1 MDVAAVPSPFLN
13 LLIVLRNLRG
23 TFGGFC
29 APGLLD
35 GTLGLLITNRLSL
48 VISRLDRTVGRFLTG
63 RLWRGGTQAPRSPAK
78 SGRVPVRLWPRD
90 FGWMLRLGGWKAAG
104 YGSQLRAVLETPEM
118 VALLTASPEAGRVL
132 RPICRMLGIEVTVLR
147 PGVVVVVREKIAQ
160 EWVRKPRMKV
170 KPEPFRIPLPRGV
183 LAAARRQG
191 YGKIR

>member
-1 MDVAAVPSPFLN
+1 
-13 LLIVLRNLRG
+13 
-23 TFGGFC
+23 
-29 APGLLD
+29 
-35 GTLGLLITNRLSL
+35 
-48 VISRLDRTVGRFLTG
+48 
-63 RLWRGGTQAPRSPAK
+63 
-78 SGRVPVRLWPRD
+78 
-90 FGWMLRLGGWKAAG
+90 MLRLGGWKAAG
-104 YGSQLRAVLETPEM
+104 YGSQLRAALETPEM